1 MGLLAQP
8 YNWSKLVSRNLFYV
22 LPLPLSAPSI
32 KARLAGLSILRIP
45 DGVSLEYATVKKLLL
60 SKIPL
65 HSIVSPVY
73 LFKQHI
79 DPFNLKHGMSSLEF
93 VSECS
98 NQLTRTSDQDILIS
112 FAFRHMSVLNAMAIQ
127 NFYYDDFFE
136 RFNYVIDLKVALNTC
151 AYFGNTRLKQITN
164 LNQVAKDLGF
174 KGDLSN
180 QLNRTEALHFIYQH
194 LLAQDPK
201 IMAFLTK
208 PRDKRLGLVVNNC
221 YVYLEDKGLYVV
233 KVLDVSADGRIVK
246 VIKANSSEMVLDTIN
261 LDFAPLVAPLTI
273 LTKERQVEHKFDLEE
288 VLKRL
293 NEAKLTELYNKADD
307 WEIGER
313 DLPFYKSFFKHL
325 NAQEQQVFERLSRH
339 DLRTETNI
347 SSIANNSTKF
357 SAFVMCYINEN
368 FPGACFDAERKNYLD
383 YCNEQLKRR
392 SSSVV
397 QECQMLFDN
406 INDKDTQ
413 SLALLKRISSYF

>member
-273 LTKERQVEHKFDLEE
+273 LTKERQVEHKFDLDE

-293 NEAKLTELYNKADD
+293 NEAKLNELSNKADD
-307 WEIGER
+307 WVIGER

>member
-221 YVYLEDKGLYVV
+221 YVYLDDKGLYVV
-233 KVLDVSADGRIVK
+233 KVIDVSADGRIVK

-273 LTKERQVEHKFDLEE
+273 LTKERQVEHKFDLNE

-293 NEAKLTELYNKADD
+293 NEAKLTELSNKADD
-307 WEIGER
+307 WVIGER

-383 YCNEQLKRR
+383 YCNEQIKRR

>member
-1 MGLLAQP
+1 M
-8 YNWSKLVSRNLFYV
+8 SRNLFYV

-208 PRDKRLGLVVNNC
+208 PRDKRLSLVVNNC

-273 LTKERQVEHKFDLEE
+273 LTKERQVEHKFDLNE

-293 NEAKLTELYNKADD
+293 NEAKLTDLSNKADD
-307 WEIGER
+307 WVIGER

>member
-208 PRDKRLGLVVNNC
+208 PRDKRLSLVVNNC

-233 KVLDVSADGRIVK
+233 KVLDVRADGRIVK

-273 LTKERQVEHKFDLEE
+273 LTKERQVEHKFDLNE

-293 NEAKLTELYNKADD
+293 NEAKLTDLSNKADD
-307 WEIGER
+307 WVIGER

>member
-8 YNWSKLVSRNLFYV
+8 YNWSELVSRNLFYV

-293 NEAKLTELYNKADD
+293 NEAKLNELSNKADD

>member
-1 MGLLAQP
+1 M
-8 YNWSKLVSRNLFYV
+8 SRNLFYV

-180 QLNRTEALHFIYQH
+180 QLNRTKALHFIYQH

-208 PRDKRLGLVVNNC
+208 PRDKRLSLVVNHC
-221 YVYLEDKGLYVV
+221 YVYLEDKELYVV

-273 LTKERQVEHKFDLEE
+273 LTKERQVEHKFDLNE

-293 NEAKLTELYNKADD
+293 NEAKLTELSNKADD
-307 WEIGER
+307 WVIGER

>member
-221 YVYLEDKGLYVV
+221 YVYLDDKGLYVV

-273 LTKERQVEHKFDLEE
+273 LTKERQVEHKFDLNE

-293 NEAKLTELYNKADD
+293 NEAKLNELSNKADD
-307 WEIGER
+307 WVIGER

-406 INDKDTQ
+406 IKDKDTQ

>member
-1 MGLLAQP
+1 M
-8 YNWSKLVSRNLFYV
+8 SRNLFYV

-208 PRDKRLGLVVNNC
+208 PRDKRLSLVVNNC

-273 LTKERQVEHKFDLEE
+273 LTKERQVEHKFDLNE

-293 NEAKLTELYNKADD
+293 NEAKLNELSNKADD
-307 WEIGER
+307 WVIGER

-392 SSSVV
+392 SGSVV

>member
-208 PRDKRLGLVVNNC
+208 PRDKRLSLVLNNC

-293 NEAKLTELYNKADD
+293 NEAKLTELSNKADD
-307 WEIGER
+307 WVIGER

-392 SSSVV
+392 SSTVV

>member
-221 YVYLEDKGLYVV
+221 YVYLDDKGLYVV

-273 LTKERQVEHKFDLEE
+273 LTKERQVEHKFDLNE

-293 NEAKLTELYNKADD
+293 NEAKLTDLSNKADD
-307 WEIGER
+307 WVIGER

>member
-221 YVYLEDKGLYVV
+221 YVYLDDKGLYVV

-273 LTKERQVEHKFDLEE
+273 LTKERQVEHKFDLNE

-293 NEAKLTELYNKADD
+293 NEAKLTELSNKADD
-307 WEIGER
+307 WVIGER

-325 NAQEQQVFERLSRH
+325 NAQEQQVFESLSRH

-383 YCNEQLKRR
+383 YCNEQIKRR

>member
-1 MGLLAQP
+1 M
-8 YNWSKLVSRNLFYV
+8 SRNLFYV

-208 PRDKRLGLVVNNC
+208 PRDKRLSLVVNNC

-273 LTKERQVEHKFDLEE
+273 LTKERQVEHKFDLNE

-293 NEAKLTELYNKADD
+293 NEAKLTELSNKADD
-307 WEIGER
+307 WVIGER

-392 SSSVV
+392 SSTVV

>member
-8 YNWSKLVSRNLFYV
+8 YNWSELVSRNLFYV

-221 YVYLEDKGLYVV
+221 YVYLDDKGLYVV

-273 LTKERQVEHKFDLEE
+273 LTKERQVEHKFDLNE

-293 NEAKLTELYNKADD
+293 NEAKLNELSNKADD
-307 WEIGER
+307 WVIGER

>member
-8 YNWSKLVSRNLFYV
+8 YNWSELVSRNLFYV

-208 PRDKRLGLVVNNC
+208 PRDKRLSLVVNNC

-273 LTKERQVEHKFDLEE
+273 LTKERQVEHKFDLNE

-293 NEAKLTELYNKADD
+293 NEAKLTELSNKADD
-307 WEIGER
+307 WVIGER

-392 SSSVV
+392 SGSVV

>member
-261 LDFAPLVAPLTI
+261 LDFAPLVAPLSI

-293 NEAKLTELYNKADD
+293 NEAKLTELSNKADD
-307 WEIGER
+307 WEIVER

>member
-8 YNWSKLVSRNLFYV
+8 YNWSELVSRNLFYV

-233 KVLDVSADGRIVK
+233 KVIDVSADGRIVK

-273 LTKERQVEHKFDLEE
+273 LTKERQVEHKFDLNE

-293 NEAKLTELYNKADD
+293 NEAKLTELSNKADD
-307 WEIGER
+307 WVIGER

>member
-221 YVYLEDKGLYVV
+221 YVYLDDKGLYVV
-233 KVLDVSADGRIVK
+233 KVIDVSADGRIVK

-273 LTKERQVEHKFDLEE
+273 LTKERQVEHKFDLNE

-293 NEAKLTELYNKADD
+293 NEAKLTDLSNKADD

>member
-8 YNWSKLVSRNLFYV
+8 YNWSELVSRNLFYV

-233 KVLDVSADGRIVK
+233 KVIDVSADGRIVK

-273 LTKERQVEHKFDLEE
+273 LTKERQVEHKFDLNE

-293 NEAKLTELYNKADD
+293 NEAKLNELSNKADD
-307 WEIGER
+307 WVIGER

>member
-8 YNWSKLVSRNLFYV
+8 YNWSELVSRNLFYV

-208 PRDKRLGLVVNNC
+208 PRDKRLSLVVNNC

-273 LTKERQVEHKFDLEE
+273 LTKERQVEHKFDLNE

-293 NEAKLTELYNKADD
+293 NEAKLTDLSNKADD
-307 WEIGER
+307 WVIGER

-406 INDKDTQ
+406 IKDKDTQ

>member
-1 MGLLAQP
+1 M
-8 YNWSKLVSRNLFYV
+8 SRNLFYV

-208 PRDKRLGLVVNNC
+208 PRDKRLSLVVNNC

-233 KVLDVSADGRIVK
+233 KVLDVRADGRIVK

-273 LTKERQVEHKFDLEE
+273 LTKERQVEHKFDLNE

-293 NEAKLTELYNKADD
+293 NEAKLTDLSNKADD
-307 WEIGER
+307 WVIGER

>member
-208 PRDKRLGLVVNNC
+208 PRDKRLSLVVNNC
-221 YVYLEDKGLYVV
+221 YVYLDDKGLYVV

-273 LTKERQVEHKFDLEE
+273 LTKERQVEHKFDLNE

-293 NEAKLTELYNKADD
+293 NEAKLTDLSNKADD
-307 WEIGER
+307 WVIGER

>member
-1 MGLLAQP
+1 M
-8 YNWSKLVSRNLFYV
+8 SRNLFYV

-208 PRDKRLGLVVNNC
+208 PRDKRLSLVVNNC

-273 LTKERQVEHKFDLEE
+273 LTKERQVEHKFDLNE

-293 NEAKLTELYNKADD
+293 NEAKLNELSNKADD

>member
-273 LTKERQVEHKFDLEE
+273 LTKERQVEHKFDLNE

-293 NEAKLTELYNKADD
+293 NEAKLTDLSNKADD
-307 WEIGER
+307 WVIGER

-347 SSIANNSTKF
+347 SSIANNSNKF

>member
-1 MGLLAQP
+1 M
-8 YNWSKLVSRNLFYV
+8 SRNLFYV

-273 LTKERQVEHKFDLEE
+273 LTKERQVEHKFDLNE

-293 NEAKLTELYNKADD
+293 NEAKLTDLSNKADD
-307 WEIGER
+307 WVIGER

>member
-273 LTKERQVEHKFDLEE
+273 LTKERQVEHKFDLNE

-293 NEAKLTELYNKADD
+293 NEAKLNELSNKADD
-307 WEIGER
+307 WVIGER

>member
-1 MGLLAQP
+1 M
-8 YNWSKLVSRNLFYV
+8 SRNLFYV

-208 PRDKRLGLVVNNC
+208 PRDKRLSLVVNNC

-273 LTKERQVEHKFDLEE
+273 LTKERQVEHKFDLNE

-293 NEAKLTELYNKADD
+293 NEAKLTELSNKADD
-307 WEIGER
+307 WVIGER

>member
-8 YNWSKLVSRNLFYV
+8 YNWSELVSRNLFYV

-208 PRDKRLGLVVNNC
+208 PRDKRLSLVVNNC

-273 LTKERQVEHKFDLEE
+273 LTKDRQVEHKFDLNE

-293 NEAKLTELYNKADD
+293 NEAKLTDLSNKADD
-307 WEIGER
+307 WVIGER

>member
-1 MGLLAQP
+1 M
-8 YNWSKLVSRNLFYV
+8 SRNLFYV

-208 PRDKRLGLVVNNC
+208 PRDKRLSLVVNNC

-261 LDFAPLVAPLTI
+261 LDFAPLVAPLSI

-293 NEAKLTELYNKADD
+293 NEAKLTELSNKADD
-307 WEIGER
+307 WVIGER

>member
-8 YNWSKLVSRNLFYV
+8 YNWSELVSRNLFYV

-208 PRDKRLGLVVNNC
+208 PRDKRLSLVVNNC

-273 LTKERQVEHKFDLEE
+273 LTKERQVEHKFDLNE

-293 NEAKLTELYNKADD
+293 NEAKLNELSNKADD
-307 WEIGER
+307 WVIGER

>member
-1 MGLLAQP
+1 M
-8 YNWSKLVSRNLFYV
+8 SRNLFYV

-273 LTKERQVEHKFDLEE
+273 LTKERQVEHKFDLNE

-293 NEAKLTELYNKADD
+293 NEAKLTDLSNKADD
-307 WEIGER
+307 WAIGER